1 MLHHAVAR
9 RIPGPTQPKP
19 NWLRLGHAASR
30 ASREEA
36 VVFSI
41 ATAMKRARSAEA
53 RWCYVAL
60 VLQVQRQL
68 ELLQGDKEPRLGL
81 QLREQARAKH
91 KAAGGCRRL
100 RGWRSELFEAF
111 CQVLVEDAE
120 KGSSAQA
127 GSGAVSHCSVEFS
140 FSKAPEQRPEA
151 ERPARPHTA
160 EVRLTV
166 ESPLAD
172 PSQSSKP
179 DSSSDAVK
187 QQEVQEE
194 SVKLEAAEAAAE
206 EVPELKAKPATES
219 SQPSQPRPLKPLTVE
234 VIRVPDAIPPP
245 ARTGPVVPGTGSGM
259 IWGIA
264 ECR

>member
-194 SVKLEAAEAAAE
+194 SVKLEAAE
-206 EVPELKAKPATES
+206 VLVF
-219 SQPSQPRPLKPLTVE
+219 QKPLGVWASVMVTSSEGRFGETYQPMASDASRLLFSPFQRRQRRLSPRCVRICQF
-234 VIRVPDAIPPP
+234 VIA
-245 ARTGPVVPGTGSGM
+245 
-259 IWGIA
+259 
-264 ECR
+264 CL